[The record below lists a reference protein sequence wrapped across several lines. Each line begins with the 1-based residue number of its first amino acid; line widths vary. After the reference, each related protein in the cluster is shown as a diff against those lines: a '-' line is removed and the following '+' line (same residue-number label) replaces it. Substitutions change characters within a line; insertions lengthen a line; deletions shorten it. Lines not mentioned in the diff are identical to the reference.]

1 MVINENNK
9 RGMASAYAGTT
20 PYNSTEAQINKHI
33 QDLNTTFIGKVTN
46 CTSNGVN
53 GSKTVTAINLIQQI
67 NAEGNAL
74 KNIEISNLPH
84 YRLQAGIGAVI
95 LDPVPNDIGI
105 FSCAKRDISNINK
118 DTSSPQV
125 PASFRRFNGSDA
137 VMVGTIHTQTP
148 EVYIHIQQDKTITV
162 VCPKGYKSTTEQTH
176 EINANEVVINAQSII
191 LNAQNIEL
199 NAQTLTVN
207 ANLNFNGNVTING
220 SLSATGVISSATD
233 VISKGKSFNNHT
245 HGGVKSGNDST
256 GVPN

>member
-1 MVINENNK
+1 M
-9 RGMASAYAGTT
+9 
-20 PYNSTEAQINKHI
+20 
-33 QDLNTTFIGKVTN
+33 GKVTN

-125 PASFRRFNGSDA
+125 PASFRQFNGSDA

-148 EVYIHIQQDKTITV
+148 KVYIHIQQDETITV
-162 VCPKGYKSTTEQTH
+162 IAPNGYNCETNQKHSVKANSVIIEAQSVT
-176 EINANEVVINAQSII
+176 INAPNIT
-191 LNAQNIEL
+191 LN
-199 NAQTLTVN
+199 
-207 ANLNFNGNVTING
+207 GDVTING
-220 SLSATGVISSATD
+220 SLSATGIISSATD
-233 VISKGKSFNNHT
+233 VISKGKSFNSHT
-245 HGGVKSGNDST
+245 HGNVQNGPSNT

>member
-1 MVINENNK
+1 MAINENNK

-33 QDLNTTFIGKVTN
+33 QDLNTTFVGKVTN

-125 PASFRRFNGSDA
+125 PASFRQFNGSDA

-148 EVYIHIQQDKTITV
+148 KVYIHIQQDETITV
-162 VCPKGYKSTTEQTH
+162 IAPNGYKSTTKQTH
-176 EINANEVVINAQSII
+176 EINANEVIINAQSVTI
-191 LNAQNIEL
+191 NAPNI
-199 NAQTLTVN
+199 TL
-207 ANLNFNGNVTING
+207 NGNVTING
-220 SLSATGVISSATD
+220 SLSATGVISSASD
-233 VISKGKSFNNHT
+233 VISKGKSFNTHT
-245 HGGVKSGNDST
+245 HGGVQSGNNST
-256 GVPN
+256 GAPN

>member
-1 MVINENNK
+1 MAIDKNNK

-33 QDLNTTFIGKVTN
+33 QDLNTTFVGKVTN

-118 DTSSPQV
+118 DTSNPQV
-125 PASFRRFNGSDA
+125 PASFRQFNGSDA

-148 EVYIHIQQDKTITV
+148 KVYIHIQQDETITV
-162 VCPKGYKSTTEQTH
+162 IAPNGYNCETNQTH
-176 EINANEVVINAQSII
+176 SVKANSVIIEAKSVTINAP
-191 LNAQNIEL
+191 NI
-199 NAQTLTVN
+199 TL
-207 ANLNFNGNVTING
+207 NGNVTING

-233 VISKGKSFNNHT
+233 VISNGKSFNSHT
-245 HGGVKSGNDST
+245 HSNVQNGPSNT
-256 GVPN
+256 GAPN

>member
-1 MVINENNK
+1 MAINENNK
-9 RGMASAYAGTT
+9 RGMISAYAGTSEF
-20 PYNSTEAQINKHI
+20 NGKEAQINKHI
-33 QDLNTTFIGKVTN
+33 QDLNTTFVGKVTN

-74 KNIEISNLPH
+74 KNIEVSDLPH

-125 PASFRRFNGSDA
+125 PASFRQFNGSDA

-148 EVYIHIQQDKTITV
+148 KVYIHIQQDETITV
-162 VCPKGYKSTTEQTH
+162 IAPNGYNCETNQTYKVKANSVII
-176 EINANEVVINAQSII
+176 EAQSVTINAP
-191 LNAQNIEL
+191 NI
-199 NAQTLTVN
+199 TL
-207 ANLNFNGNVTING
+207 NGNVTING

-233 VISKGKSFNNHT
+233 LQSKGKSFNTHT
-245 HGGVKSGNDST
+245 HGGVQSGSNST
-256 GVPN
+256 GAPN

>member
-1 MVINENNK
+1 MAINENNK
-9 RGMASAYAGTT
+9 RGMISAYAGTSEF
-20 PYNSTEAQINKHI
+20 NGKEAQINKHI
-33 QDLNTTFIGKVTN
+33 QDLNTTFVGKVTK

-74 KNIEISNLPH
+74 KNIEVSDLPH

-125 PASFRRFNGSDA
+125 P
-137 VMVGTIHTQTP
+137 GTIHTQTP

-162 VCPKGYKSTTEQTH
+162 IAPNGYNCETNQKHSVKANTAVIDAQSVTITAQSVT
-176 EINANEVVINAQSII
+176 INAP
-191 LNAQNIEL
+191 NI
-199 NAQTLTVN
+199 TL
-207 ANLNFNGNVTING
+207 NGNVTING
-220 SLSATGVISSATD
+220 SLTATGVISSATD
-233 VISKGKSFNNHT
+233 VSSKGKSFNAHT
-245 HGGVKSGNDST
+245 HGGVQSGSNST

>member
-1 MVINENNK
+1 MAINENNK
-9 RGMASAYAGTT
+9 RGMMSAYAGTT

-33 QDLNTTFIGKVTN
+33 QDLNTTFVGKVTN

-125 PASFRRFNGSDA
+125 PASFRQFNGSDA
-137 VMVGTIHTQTP
+137 VMIGTIHTQTP
-148 EVYIHIQQDKTITV
+148 KV
-162 VCPKGYKSTTEQTH
+162 
-176 EINANEVVINAQSII
+176 
-191 LNAQNIEL
+191 
-199 NAQTLTVN
+199 
-207 ANLNFNGNVTING
+207 
-220 SLSATGVISSATD
+220 
-233 VISKGKSFNNHT
+233 
-245 HGGVKSGNDST
+245 
-256 GVPN
+256 

>member
-1 MVINENNK
+1 MAINENNK
-9 RGMASAYAGTT
+9 RGMISAYAGTSEF
-20 PYNSTEAQINKHI
+20 NGKEAQINKHI
-33 QDLNTTFIGKVTN
+33 QDLNTTFVGKVTK

-74 KNIEISNLPH
+74 KNIEVSDLPH

-125 PASFRRFNGSDA
+125 PASFRQFNGSDA

-148 EVYIHIQQDKTITV
+148 KVYIHIQQDETITV
-162 VCPKGYKSTTEQTH
+162 IAPKGYNCETNQKHSVKANTAVIDAQSVTITAQSVT
-176 EINANEVVINAQSII
+176 INAP
-191 LNAQNIEL
+191 NI
-199 NAQTLTVN
+199 TL
-207 ANLNFNGNVTING
+207 NGNVTING
-220 SLSATGVISSATD
+220 SLTTTGVISSATD
-233 VISKGKSFNNHT
+233 VSSKGKSFT
-245 HGGVKSGNDST
+245 HGGVQSGSNST

>member
-125 PASFRRFNGSDA
+125 PASFRQFNGSDA

-191 LNAQNIEL
+191 LNAQ
-199 NAQTLTVN
+199 TLTVN

-220 SLSATGVISSATD
+220 SLSATDVISSATD

-245 HGGVKSGNDST
+245 HGGVQSGNNST

>member
-1 MVINENNK
+1 MAINENNK
-9 RGMASAYAGTT
+9 RGMISAYAGTSEF
-20 PYNSTEAQINKHI
+20 NGKEAQINKHI
-33 QDLNTTFIGKVTN
+33 QDLNTTFVGKVTK

-74 KNIEISNLPH
+74 KNIEVSDLPH

-125 PASFRRFNGSDA
+125 PASFRQFNGSDA

-148 EVYIHIQQDKTITV
+148 KVYIHIQQDETITV
-162 VCPKGYKSTTEQTH
+162 IAPKGYNCETNQKHSVTITAQSVT
-176 EINANEVVINAQSII
+176 INAP
-191 LNAQNIEL
+191 NI
-199 NAQTLTVN
+199 TL
-207 ANLNFNGNVTING
+207 NGNVTING
-220 SLSATGVISSATD
+220 SLTASGAISSATD
-233 VISKGKSFNNHT
+233 VSSKGKSFNAHT
-245 HGGVKSGNDST
+245 HGGVQSGSNST

>member
-1 MVINENNK
+1 MAINENNK
-9 RGMASAYAGTT
+9 RGMISAYAGTSE
-20 PYNSTEAQINKHI
+20 YNGKEAQINKHI
-33 QDLNTTFIGKVTN
+33 QDLNTTFVGKVTN

-125 PASFRRFNGSDA
+125 PASFRQFNGSDA

-148 EVYIHIQQDKTITV
+148 KVYIHIQQDETITV
-162 VCPKGYKSTTEQTH
+162 IAPNGYVCETNQTH
-176 EINANEVVINAQSII
+176 SVKANSVIIEAQSVTINAS
-191 LNAQNIEL
+191 NI
-199 NAQTLTVN
+199 TL
-207 ANLNFNGNVTING
+207 NGNVTING
-220 SLSATGVISSATD
+220 SLSASGVISSATD
-233 VISKGKSFNNHT
+233 VQSKGKSFNTHT
-245 HGGVKSGNDST
+245 HSNVQNGPSNT
-256 GVPN
+256 GAPN

>member
-1 MVINENNK
+1 MAINENNK
-9 RGMASAYAGTT
+9 RGMISAYAGTSDF
-20 PYNSTEAQINKHI
+20 NGKEAQINKHI
-33 QDLNTTFIGKVTN
+33 QDLNTTFVGKVTN

-74 KNIEISNLPH
+74 KNIEVSDLPH

-125 PASFRRFNGSDA
+125 PASFRQFNGSDA

-148 EVYIHIQQDKTITV
+148 KVYIHIQQDETITV
-162 VCPKGYKSTTEQTH
+162 IAPKGYNCETNQKHSVKANTAVIDAQSVTITAQSVT
-176 EINANEVVINAQSII
+176 INAP
-191 LNAQNIEL
+191 NI
-199 NAQTLTVN
+199 TL
-207 ANLNFNGNVTING
+207 NGNVTING
-220 SLSATGVISSATD
+220 SLSASGVISSATD
-233 VISKGKSFNNHT
+233 VSSKGKSFNAHT
-245 HGGVKSGNDST
+245 HGGVQSGSNST